1 MPASPCLSPFSLS
14 AVDHYADENESDE
27 SCLVSLG
34 QSFRIFP
41 ENTGRKRQ
49 FHRLRPL
56 FCEKERKNRFFSYI
70 IIKKLLT
77 NPKYP
82 W

>member
-14 AVDHYADENESDE
+14 AVDHYADETENDGSR
-27 SCLVSLG
+27 LVSLG
-34 QSFRIFP
+34 QSTCFTP
-41 ENTGRKRQ
+41 EKTGCKLR
-49 FHRLRPL
+49 FHRFSPY
-56 FCEKERKNRFFSYI
+56 FCEKVRENRFFSSI

-77 NPKYP
+77 NPESP

>member
-14 AVDHYADENESDE
+14 AVDHYADENENDE

-34 QSFRIFP
+34 QSFRNFP
-41 ENTGRKRQ
+41 ENTGRKRH

-56 FCEKERKNRFFSYI
+56 FCEKERKKRVFSYI

-77 NPKYP
+77 NPL
-82 W
+82 

>member
-14 AVDHYADENESDE
+14 AVDHYADETENDE
-27 SCLVSLG
+27 SRLVSLG
-34 QSFRIFP
+34 QSPCFIP
-41 ENTGRKRQ
+41 EKTGRKRRNR
-49 FHRLRPL
+49 RLRPN
-56 FCEKERKNRFFSYI
+56 FCEKVRENRFFSSI

-77 NPKYP
+77 NPESP